1 MRRNK
6 ILMSIAIS
14 SLLITSEVLACGSK
28 DHKADAAHCQ
38 FNKNYIRVDAGF
50 DMLAKN
56 PNSKDYSKKPKGT
69 PVYGVGF
76 GYQYNPDFRGD
87 VTVTYRSNFK
97 YSGHNATQDKETQ
110 KIQSTAFML
119 NAYYDI
125 LNYQGFT
132 PYVMAGAGSAYNKAG
147 KFTQQGIASVKSA
160 SKNQLAWQVGVGA
173 QHEITKSIAADL
185 GYKYVNLGKVTTATE
200 YVSATGTHGFGNAVT
215 GKLRSHEV
223 LLGIAYKF

>member
-1 MRRNK
+1 MKRNK
-6 ILMSIAIS
+6 ILMSIIMS
-14 SLLITSEVLACGSK
+14 SLLVTSDVLACGSK
-28 DHKADAAHCQ
+28 EHKIGAAHCD
-38 FNKNYIRVDAGF
+38 FNRNYVRVDAGF

-56 PNSKDYSKKPKGT
+56 PNSKDYAKEPKAS

-76 GYQYNPDFRGD
+76 GYRYNPNFRGD
-87 VTVTYRSNFK
+87 FTVTYRSNFK
-97 YSGHNATQDKETQ
+97 YSGLNATQDKETQ

-132 PYVMAGAGSAYNKAG
+132 PYLMAGVGSAYNKAG
-147 KFTQQGIASVKSA
+147 KFTQQGIASVKGA
-160 SKNQLAWQVGVGA
+160 SKNQLAWQVGLGA
-173 QHEITKSIAADL
+173 QHEITKNIAADL

-200 YVSATGTHGFGNAVT
+200 YVSTAGTHSFGNAVT